1 MILNTREQQLRKQAE
16 LQTSFASLANLRTH
30 EASYIENSIEIP
42 EVLLRQIDKTRQEI
56 HEVIESLIDL
66 KDETTQPPGYSFY
79 QMAFA
84 EELAGN
90 LAKAAKLYRSAARHK
105 HPDAGAAIQSVR
117 YRLRISNNS
126 SLIAVWSW
134 SPRNLLLISL
144 TMILLVLGLL
154 VVLMVAGRPPKQE
167 PFAIKIEATARPTLP
182 LVVVI
187 VPNTATPTPTATSTP
202 TLLPSHTPTPV
213 PTITPS
219 SQPVEIIPA
228 PGFSTPTLS
237 LRTAPKIIDPPN
249 GLVWKDG
256 AVVFEFEN
264 LNLAH
269 DELYCL
275 ATLKGYDESL
285 AERWSFPP
293 TGGVKPAIPVKAKVF
308 HIAKT
313 QGIRCI
319 VWSAYIGRGT
329 CESIISHRTE
339 ERIIGLPQPCPY
351 EAAAR

>member
-1 MILNTREQQLRKQAE
+1 MPVMA
-16 LQTSFASLANLRTH
+16 AS
-30 EASYIENSIEIP
+30 
-42 EVLLRQIDKTRQEI
+42 
-56 HEVIESLIDL
+56 
-66 KDETTQPPGYSFY
+66 
-79 QMAFA
+79 
-84 EELAGN
+84 
-90 LAKAAKLYRSAARHK
+90 
-105 HPDAGAAIQSVR
+105 
-117 YRLRISNNS
+117 
-126 SLIAVWSW
+126 
-134 SPRNLLLISL
+134 SP
-144 TMILLVLGLL
+144 V
-154 VVLMVAGRPPKQE
+154 
-167 PFAIKIEATARPTLP
+167 
-182 LVVVI
+182 
-187 VPNTATPTPTATSTP
+187 
-202 TLLPSHTPTPV
+202 
-213 PTITPS
+213 
-219 SQPVEIIPA
+219 
-228 PGFSTPTLS
+228 FSTPTLP

-275 ATLKGYDESL
+275 ATLRGYDESL
-285 AERWSFPP
+285 TERWSFPP
-293 TGGVKPAIPVKAKVF
+293 TGGIKPAIPVKAKVF